1 MTYLALLSRCLSSR
15 SLTFLYCENV
25 YNRFTSLRWSFISLC
40 WNEIWRLIYKI
51 YKMTLIYVLMNKNDE
66 KNIPS
71 SWISNI
77 IPLWSFRIKM
87 QKIPLCLLLLLLFNF
102 LHDVNWNFIRRFLF
116 KSHTNS
122 RCFNITEFGKKTIGL
137 FIL

>member
-40 WNEIWRLIYKI
+40 WNEIWRLIYNI
-51 YKMTLIYVLMNKNDE
+51 YQMTLIYVLMNKNDE
-66 KNIPS
+66 KNIPY

-77 IPLWSFRIKM
+77 TPLWSFRIKM

-102 LHDVNWNFIRRFLF
+102 LQDVNWNFRRRFMF

-122 RCFNITEFGKKTIGL
+122 RFFNITEFGKKTIGL